1 MSYLQAV
8 RLVAVREMVER
19 ARSRTFIISLA
30 ISMISVVVVVLVSAF
45 VISGKGKSVS
55 MRLEGATTSLEQ
67 PLQAAASQANLDL
80 HFQAAQGSDADAAAV
95 RKGDVDAALGGDPA
109 QPTVTV
115 QQTLDPTFTAVLQ
128 SITRQIQIQ
137 EHFQAAG
144 LSPSQASTVL
154 QATPPKVVSLQ
165 SGDRD
170 LDARKTAAFIGGLLL
185 YMSLLFGGFAV
196 AGGVVSEKSG
206 RVVELLL
213 ATLRPA
219 QMLAGKVLGIG
230 AISLLQFA
238 LIIGTGVVTS
248 LVVGSARIPSS
259 VLVAAPQTLLWF
271 VLGFLFYSVLYAAA
285 GALAQRFEDLQSVTL
300 PFTLFLPGSWLRSHV
315 SHPEHP
321 RRGLR
326 PLRLVLSPHGTVDHA
341 ATRRGGVGILVGAAP
356 CGCAHPRCHRALPAR
371 GWADIPEGNSQY
383 GWKTALAAQPPAPW
397 RRGSGG
403 RLT

>member
-1 MSYLQAV
+1 VSYLHAV

-30 ISMISVVVVVLVSAF
+30 ISMISVVVVVLISAF

-115 QQTLDPTFTAVLQ
+115 QQTLDPTFTAVLL

-238 LIIGTGVVTS
+238 LIIGTGAVTS

-259 VLVAAPQTLLWF
+259 VLVAAPQALLWF
-271 VLGFLFYSVLYAAA
+271 VLGFLFYAVLYAAA

-300 PFTLFLPGSWLRSHV
+300 PFTLFLVLGYALTFPTLNTPDAAYVRFASFFPPTAPLIMPLRAAVGSASWWEQLLAVVLILAATALFLRVGGRIYRRGILSTGGKRPSLRSLLH
-315 SHPEHP
+315 
-321 RRGLR
+321 
-326 PLRLVLSPHGTVDHA
+326 
-341 ATRRGGVGILVGAAP
+341 RGGEEAA
-356 CGCAHPRCHRALPAR
+356 
-371 GWADIPEGNSQY
+371 
-383 GWKTALAAQPPAPW
+383 AA
-397 RRGSGG
+397 
-403 RLT
+403 